1 MKSTFGIFLV
11 GLSLV
16 VSSTIA
22 FAGGGAPPATP
33 VAEVSPDVNGDLKSD
48 FIVEDLT
55 TGFTVVSFL
64 DGVSAPTSTGVIQQT
79 NVAAGFTTAGY
90 PDLNGDGKSDKV
102 VEAANGF
109 SVGFLLDGLTTTAA
123 QVIPGTNVGAGYV
136 TVGFPDLNGDG
147 KADKVVE
154 NTTTGHTVAFLM
166 DGLNLLEAGA
176 IPGTNVGAGYTTVG
190 FPDINGDGKAD
201 KVVQSDSGYTVAF
214 VMNGLIV
221 DSAGPISGTNVG
233 AGYSTAGFPD
243 VNGDG
248 KADKVVEGADGYSV
262 AFLLDGTDALLGAG
276 PIAGTNIGNSFV
288 TVGFPD
294 INGDGN
300 DDKVIESISTGRTV
314 AFLLDG
320 TDALLG
326 AGGIAGTP
334 IGAGW
339 ALAGFPDL
347 DGDGDADKVIS
358 RASDGRNYG
367 YLLDGLTTDDDGELP
382 STPTNTVQADWDE
395 RWNP

>member
-11 GLSLV
+11 GLSLI
-16 VSSTIA
+16 VSPTIA
-22 FAGGGAPPATP
+22 FAGGGAPATP

-64 DGVSAPTSTGVIQQT
+64 DGVSAPTGSGVIQQT
-79 NVAAGFTTAGY
+79 NVAAGYTTAGY

-123 QVIPGTNVGAGYV
+123 QAIPGTNVGAGYV

-154 NTTTGHTVAFLM
+154 NTTTGYTVAFLM
-166 DGLNLLEAGA
+166 DGLTLLEAGA

-201 KVVQSDSGYTVAF
+201 KVVQSAAGYTVAF
-214 VMNGLIV
+214 LMDGLTLL
-221 DSAGPISGTNVG
+221 SAGGISGTNVG
-233 AGYSTAGFPD
+233 AGYATAGFPD

-248 KADKVVEGADGYSV
+248 KADKVVEGANGYSV
-262 AFLLDGTDALLGAG
+262 AFLLDGLTLLGAG
-276 PIAGTNIGNSFV
+276 PIAGTNTGLDYV
-288 TVGFPD
+288 TAGFPD

-300 DDKVIESISTGRTV
+300 DDKVIESTTTGRTV
-314 AFLLDG
+314 AYLLDG
-320 TDALLG
+320 TGALLG

-334 IGAGW
+334 VGAGW

-358 RASDGRNYG
+358 NASDGRNYG
-367 YLLDGLTTDDDGELP
+367 YLLAGLTLTDQGALP
-382 STPTNTVQADWDE
+382 ETPAGTVQISWDE

>member
-1 MKSTFGIFLV
+1 MKNTFGIFLV
-11 GLSLV
+11 GLSLI
-16 VSSTIA
+16 VSPTIA

-64 DGVSAPTSTGVIQQT
+64 DGVSAPTGSGAISQT

-123 QVIPGTNVGAGYV
+123 AAIPGTNVGAGYV
-136 TVGFPDLNGDG
+136 TAGFPDLNGDG

-166 DGLNLLEAGA
+166 DGLTLLSAAA
-176 IPGTNVGAGYTTVG
+176 IPGTNIAAGFTTVG

-201 KVVQSDSGYTVAF
+201 KVVQSAGGFTVAF
-214 VMNGLIV
+214 LMDGLTV
-221 DSAGPISGTNVG
+221 LGAGAISGTNV
-233 AGYSTAGFPD
+233 ALGYTTAGFPD

-248 KADKVVEGADGYSV
+248 KADKVVEGANGYSV
-262 AFLLDGTDALLGAG
+262 AFLLDGLTLLGAG
-276 PIAGTNIGNSFV
+276 PIAGTNTGLGYV
-288 TVGFPD
+288 TAGFPD
-294 INGDGN
+294 INGDGI
-300 DDKVIESISTGRTV
+300 DDKVIESTSTGIAV
-314 AFLLDG
+314 AFLLNG
-320 TDALLG
+320 IGAPLS
-326 AGGIAGTP
+326 AGGIAGTA
-334 IGAGW
+334 INSGW

-367 YLLDGLTTDDDGELP
+367 YLLDGLTLVANGELP
-382 STPTNTVQADWDE
+382 STPTNTVQIDWDE

>member
-1 MKSTFGIFLV
+1 MIS
-11 GLSLV
+11 
-16 VSSTIA
+16 
-22 FAGGGAPPATP
+22 
-33 VAEVSPDVNGDLKSD
+33 
-48 FIVEDLT
+48 
-55 TGFTVVSFL
+55 
-64 DGVSAPTSTGVIQQT
+64 QT
-79 NVAAGFTTAGY
+79 NVASGFTTAGY

-123 QVIPGTNVGAGYV
+123 QAIPGTNVGAGYV

-154 NTTTGHTVAFLM
+154 NTTTGYTVAFLM

-201 KVVQSDSGYTVAF
+201 KVVQSAAGYTVAF
-214 VMNGLIV
+214 VMDGLTV
-221 DSAGPISGTNVG
+221 LSSGAISGTNVG

-276 PIAGTNIGNSFV
+276 PIAGTNTGLGYV
-288 TVGFPD
+288 TAGFPD
-294 INGDGN
+294 INGDGI
-300 DDKVIESISTGRTV
+300 DDKVIESTSTGIAV
-314 AFLLDG
+314 AFLLNG
-320 TDALLG
+320 TGAPSS
-326 AGGIAGTP
+326 AGGIAGTA
-334 IGAGW
+334 INSGW

-347 DGDGDADKVIS
+347 DGDGKADKVIS

-367 YLLDGLTTDDDGELP
+367 YLLDGLTLAAEGELP
-382 STPTNTVQADWDE
+382 STSYDLTLRCQ
-395 RWNP
+395 R

>member
-1 MKSTFGIFLV
+1 MKNTFGIFAA
-11 GLSLV
+11 GLSLIV
-16 VSSTIA
+16 APIIA
-22 FAGGGAPPATP
+22 FAGGGPSVPA
-33 VAEVSPDVNGDLKSD
+33 VYVGADINGDQKSD
-48 FIVEDLT
+48 FIVEELT
-55 TGFTVVSFL
+55 TGFSVASLL
-64 DGVSAPTSTGVIQQT
+64 DGVSAPSDVGVIAQT
-79 NVAAGFTTAGY
+79 NTGAGFVTAGY

-109 SVGFLLDGLTTTAA
+109 SVGFLLDGLTTTDAA
-123 QVIPGTNVGAGYV
+123 AIPGTNVGAGFT

-147 KADKVVE
+147 KADKVIE
-154 NTTTGHTVAFLM
+154 NTTTGYTVAFLM
-166 DGLNLLEAGA
+166 DGLTLLDAGA
-176 IPGTNVGAGYTTVG
+176 IPGTNVAAGYTTVG

-201 KVVQSDSGYTVAF
+201 KVVANAAGYTVAF
-214 VMNGLIV
+214 LMDGLTLL
-221 DSAGPISGTNVG
+221 DAGGISGTNVA

-248 KADKVVEGADGYSV
+248 KADKVVEGANGYSV
-262 AFLLDGTDALLGAG
+262 AFLLDGLTLLEAT
-276 PIAGTNIGNSFV
+276 PIAGTNTGAGFV

-294 INGDGN
+294 INGDGM
-300 DDKVIESISTGRTV
+300 DDKVIEHNSTGSTV

-320 TDALLG
+320 SNALVG

-339 ALAGFPDL
+339 ALTGFPDL

-358 RASDGRNYG
+358 RASDGRTYG
-367 YLLDGLTTDDDGELP
+367 YLLDGLTLASDGNLP
-382 STPTNTVQADWDE
+382 STGTNFEQVDWEE